1 MSTID
6 RREAIK
12 RAALLSGF
20 ALSSSMMAGL
30 MQSCQAEPRP
40 DGQAWKPVFFNEA
53 QGEALAEIGETIL
66 PATDTP
72 GAKDVGVHEFIDQFV
87 KDCLPEEMQLQAKA
101 GLDELLS
108 SCQSAN
114 GKPFLDCSPEERLA
128 FLNSLDA
135 ETRQLLELNPGLTPE
150 QTPFF
155 MQLKQLV
162 LIGYFTSEKVG
173 TEVLAYSP
181 VPGRYEPCLPY
192 EAGQPAWTIDGF

>member
-30 MQSCQAEPRP
+30 MQSCQPEPRP
-40 DGQAWKPVFFNEA
+40 EGQVWKPVFFDEA
-53 QGEALAEIGETIL
+53 QGKALAEIADTIL
-66 PATDTP
+66 PTTDTP
-72 GAKDVGVHEFIDQFV
+72 GAKDVGVHEFIDRFV
-87 KDCLPEEMQLQAKA
+87 KDCVPEAMQLQAKA

-108 SCQSAN
+108 ACQGAN

-128 FLNSLDA
+128 FLNGLDA
-135 ETRQLLELNPGLTPE
+135 EARQLMEVNPGLTPE

-162 LIGYFTSEKVG
+162 LLGYFTSEEVG
-173 TEVLAYSP
+173 TSVLAYSP
-181 VPGRYEPCLPY
+181 VPGRYVPCPPY
-192 EAGQPAWTIDGF
+192 EAGQPAWTSDAH